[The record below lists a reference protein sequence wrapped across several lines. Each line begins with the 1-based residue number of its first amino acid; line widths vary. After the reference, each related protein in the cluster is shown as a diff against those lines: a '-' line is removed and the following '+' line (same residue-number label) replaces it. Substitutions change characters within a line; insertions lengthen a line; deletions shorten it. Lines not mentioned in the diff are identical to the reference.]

1 MNEVWKN
8 PPPHGAPKPQDGQ
21 DRLGQDQHGQDH
33 HDEARH
39 GKLGCT
45 WHAPDPDACDKQVA
59 VAHSGQRRKFGLTV
73 AAILV
78 AALAWGQWQSRAAR
92 LAAEEANRQ
101 FRDVTPIVRVAAV
114 TPGAAVVSTK
124 LPGTT
129 LAFEAADLYAR
140 ANGYVEKRNVDIG
153 DHVKAGDVLAVLTAP
168 ELDHQIAQAESA
180 IAQGQANIRQTD
192 ANAKLA
198 AATNSRSATLVKQ
211 GWVTAQQG
219 DIDRLTEEAQKAAL
233 GAAQANDSAL
243 KNALRVLAQQK
254 DYLTVVAPFDG
265 VITQRGID
273 VGSLVQSGAT
283 LLFNLQKTDVIRVQV
298 YVPQDQAFGLAPG
311 VDVAVRVPEMPDHVF
326 PGHVTRIAESLQQG
340 TRTLLAE
347 ADVPN
352 PDGLLK
358 AGVYCQVEL
367 KIPRKTAAMTI
378 PADALIFNRNG
389 TQVAVIEDEVAH
401 LRKIEVAR
409 DFGTSIETSAGVSPG
424 DKVILNPAADLAD
437 GQKVG
442 VAQDEKK

>member
-8 PPPHGAPKPQDGQ
+8 PPPEGAPNPHDGKEH
-21 DRLGQDQHGQDH
+21 HGD
-33 HDEARH
+33 
-39 GKLGCT
+39 LGCT
-45 WHAPDPDACDKQVA
+45 WRPPDPGACDA
-59 VAHSGQRRKFGLTV
+59 RTTAAHSGQRRRFGLTV
-73 AAILV
+73 AALL
-78 AALAWGQWQSRAAR
+78 AAGLAWGLWQNRAAR
-92 LAAEEANRQ
+92 LAAEDANRQ

-114 TPGAAVVSTK
+114 TPGAPVVSAK

-129 LAFEAADLYAR
+129 LAYEAADLYAR

-180 IAQGQANIRQTD
+180 IAQGQATIRQSD

-198 AATNSRSATLVKQ
+198 AANNSRSATLVKQ

-283 LLFNLQKTDVIRVQV
+283 FLFNLQKTDVIRVQV

-367 KIPRKTAAMTI
+367 KIPRKTPGLTI

-389 TQVAVIEDEVAH
+389 TQVAVVEDDVAR
-401 LRKIEVAR
+401 LRKIEIAR

-424 DKVILNPAADLAD
+424 DKVILNPAAGLAD
-437 GQKVG
+437 GQKVRIG
-442 VAQDEKK
+442 EGDKK